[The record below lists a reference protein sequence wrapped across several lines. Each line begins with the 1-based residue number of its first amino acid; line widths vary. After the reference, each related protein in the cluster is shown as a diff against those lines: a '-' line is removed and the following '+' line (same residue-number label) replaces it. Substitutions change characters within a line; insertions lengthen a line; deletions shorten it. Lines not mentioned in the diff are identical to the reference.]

1 MAILICMLEPNLAT
15 GWMQAVEQPYADA
28 DRVAAVGYCFGGGG
42 IINLMRTYPNVTDG
56 LLGKQLPCLLL
67 RAQPCSGCKPHP
79 AGLRIGIFLKLPMP
93 CETPARGLHELHRT
107 CRMHCCA
114 NGLA

>member
-56 LLGKQLPCLLL
+56 LLGKPLSCLIL
-67 RAQPCSGCKPHP
+67 RAQPYLGCKPQA
-79 AGLRIGIFLKLPMP
+79 AGTTSGISLP
-93 CETPARGLHELHRT
+93 CETFARG
-107 CRMHCCA
+107 A
-114 NGLA
+114 Q